1 VVERFLQLRARWF
14 SISMR
19 YHVRRR
25 DKEIVDKE
33 AMKKILR
40 STDYVTV
47 AMCMDGEPYL
57 VSLSHVYDEEEGCI
71 YFHCAGEG
79 KKLDFLRANP
89 RVWGQALIN
98 HGYHEGECSHLYAS
112 VMFDGVV
119 DFVEGVDEKRRVLTQ
134 MIRFQDSNPEP
145 LLGRLV
151 NLESQRDDLARTIVG
166 RIRIGE
172 MTGKK
177 SAEVDL

>member
-1 VVERFLQLRARWF
+1 
-14 SISMR
+14 MR
-19 YHVRRR
+19 YHVRRH
-25 DKEIVDKE
+25 DKEIADGE
-33 AMKKILR
+33 ALKKILR

-89 RVWGQALIN
+89 RVWGQALIDR
-98 HGYHEGECSHLYAS
+98 GYHEGQCSHLYAS
-112 VMFDGVV
+112 VMFNGVV
-119 DFVEGVDEKRRVLTQ
+119 DFIESAEEKRNMMEK

-145 LLGRLV
+145 LLGRLIKAEALTGTV
-151 NLESQRDDLARTIVG
+151 VG

-177 SAEVDL
+177 SAEVSL

>member
-1 VVERFLQLRARWF
+1 
-14 SISMR
+14 MR
-19 YHVRRR
+19 YHVRRH
-25 DKEIVDKE
+25 DKEIMDGE
-33 AMKKILR
+33 TLKKILR

-57 VSLSHVYDEEEGCI
+57 VSLSHVYDEEEGCL

-89 RVWGQALIN
+89 RVWGQALIDR
-98 HGYHEGECSHLYAS
+98 GYHEGQCSHLYAS
-112 VMFDGVV
+112 VMFNGIV
-119 DFVEGVDEKRRVLTQ
+119 DFIESVEEKRNMMEK

-145 LLGRLV
+145 LLARLTKAEA
-151 NLESQRDDLARTIVG
+151 LSKTIVG

-177 SAEVDL
+177 SAEVEL